1 MPDMAGS
8 LDKLLA
14 LQRPPMRV
22 RMLVS
27 AMVIGAV
34 VSGCGL
40 ARVEDRDPAGIPDG
54 PLEAIGAEAT
64 GPVVELGRGRSL
76 GTGWRYA
83 IFESADGWCTQ
94 LEMASFTSTGCGDPG
109 PQDGHVFAGIGSGG
123 SADGATPFEGVVGP
137 EVAEVWLT
145 TPSGQRIETKLMPLA
160 EAGLEGSAFVGFA
173 PPDAGVTAAVA
184 LDADGREL
192 ETYDLP

>member
-1 MPDMAGS
+1 MISPRHFLTA
-8 LDKLLA
+8 LL
-14 LQRPPMRV
+14 V
-22 RMLVS
+22 
-27 AMVIGAV
+27 GAV

-40 ARVEDRDPAGIPDG
+40 TRFEDRDSAEIPDG

-64 GPVVELGRGRSL
+64 GPVIELGRGQTL

-109 PQDGHVFAGIGSGG
+109 PQEGHAFAGIGSG
-123 SADGATPFEGVVGP
+123 SSSDGAVPFEGIVGP

-145 TPSGQRIETKLMPLA
+145 TPSGERIETRLMSLA
-160 EAGLEGSAFVGFA
+160 DTGLEGSAFVGFA
-173 PPDAGVTAAVA
+173 PSDAGVNAAVA
-184 LDADGREL
+184 LDAEGREL
-192 ETYDLP
+192 ETYELP

>member
-1 MPDMAGS
+1 MSHRAGRGVR
-8 LDKLLA
+8 LFI
-14 LQRPPMRV
+14 RV
-22 RMLVS
+22 LV
-27 AMVIGAV
+27 VGAV

-40 ARVEDRDPAGIPDG
+40 ARVEDRDPVEIPDG
-54 PLEAIGAEAT
+54 PLEAVGAEAI

-94 LEMASFTSTGCGDPG
+94 LEMASFASTGCGDPAA
-109 PQDGHVFAGIGSGG
+109 QDGHAFAGIGSG
-123 SADGATPFEGVVGP
+123 SAGDGAVSFEGIVGP

-145 TPSGQRIETKLMPLA
+145 TPSGQRIETRLMSLDD
-160 EAGLEGSAFVGFA
+160 AGLEGSAFVGFA
-173 PPDAGVTAAVA
+173 PPDAGVAAAVA